1 MVRILALVLPLLL
14 VGPAANAQQPTVCGP
29 VTYDKGLSSTETK
42 FSTES
47 LAWTYGAYDPSNPF
61 YYPPSKWFGS
71 EQVAAEYA
79 IPFEILGSGFRDHE
93 YDPETGEYTI
103 GGCSVCEDYPADFC
117 LYRGSWD
124 PASNPGLL
132 HACTALKMK
141 EGYSKSAVRHPD
153 SPVIIGIPGG
163 DNYGIP
169 EYKMGG
175 NGYSVC
181 EPGEVT
187 GPTAQIVAV
196 PGSVMFGQ
204 SSSLQYKCTES
215 TEAVITAAGESIG
228 SLTQMQGS
236 RTVTPTADTSYT
248 LTCTGPEGTA
258 TASTRVSVWILPGSG
273 LNLTAYAVAP
283 DTGSL
288 DLSTFSFE
296 IPVNLATVFSSAIS
310 SVGGYNVPG
319 GVTHAFE
326 LRGASNNPIATDV
339 TPAFGGAYST
349 SPIEF
354 THTFTQPGSYYLR
367 ACADS
372 LGTVAETSE
381 DDNCGPWSLMRV
393 GLSDAGSVSCSVSD
407 TTVAPGES
415 VTYTATAS
423 GGASGPYTWSATG
436 GGSGFGT
443 GRTATRTFAAAG
455 SYGMQVSAA
464 GAPAQATCPAVIV
477 TEAPLCPGT
486 KVANIDASP
495 LRVRAGETTTVTWS
509 ASAIDTNCLITGPGY
524 SQTVT
529 AVSCVIPDGTTTR
542 TVTTQSQFT
551 ISCDNGAAV
560 DSVIVNVIPEFEEF

>member
-1 MVRILALVLPLLL
+1 MVRIIALVLPLLM
-14 VGPAANAQQPTVCGP
+14 VGPAVNAQQSTVCGP
-29 VTYDKGLSSTETK
+29 VTYDKGLSTTETK

-61 YYPPSKWFGS
+61 YYPPSKWYGS
-71 EQVAAEYA
+71 EQAAAEYA
-79 IPFEILGSGFRDHE
+79 IPFEILGSGFRDSE

-103 GGCSVCEDYPADFC
+103 GGCSVCENYPADFC

-124 PASNPGLL
+124 PASNPSLL
-132 HACTALKMK
+132 HGCTAFKMK

-181 EPGEVT
+181 EPGNIS

-196 PGSVMFGQ
+196 PGSVQFGQ

-215 TEAVITAAGESIG
+215 TSATITAAGESIG
-228 SLTQMQGS
+228 AITQMQGS
-236 RTVTPTADTSYT
+236 RTVTPTADTSYV

-258 TASTRVSVWILPGSG
+258 TASTRVSVWVLPSSG
-273 LNLTAYAVAP
+273 LNLTAMAVAAL
-283 DTGSL
+283 DFL
-288 DLSTFSFE
+288 DLSSYSFK
-296 IPVNLATVFSSAIS
+296 IPVNMPVDFASGIM

-339 TPAFGGAYST
+339 TPAFGGAYNT

-354 THTFTQPGSYYLR
+354 THTFTSEGTYYLR

-372 LGTVAETSE
+372 LGMVAETSE
-381 DDNCGPWSLMRV
+381 ADNCGPWATV
-393 GLSDAGSVSCSVSD
+393 QIGDGDAGSVSCQVSD

-415 VTYTATAS
+415 VTYTATPS
-423 GGASGPYTWSATG
+423 GAASGPYTWTATG

-443 GRTATRTFAAAG
+443 GRTATRTFSAAG
-455 SYGMQVSAA
+455 SYGMQVTAA

-495 LRVRAGETTTVTWS
+495 LRVRAGQTTTVTWS
-509 ASAIDTNCLITGPGY
+509 ATAIDTNCVITGPGY
-524 SQTVT
+524 VETVT
-529 AVSCVIPDGTTTR
+529 AVSCVIPDGRTTR
-542 TVTTQSQFT
+542 TITTQSQFT